1 MPQRRK
7 TSRELL
13 NSQSRTGRVAA
24 RIREEAGL
32 PAEAE
37 NLRCVSQSFSLD
49 EFITKVSRERES
61 FKDRVLPGQVV
72 ALEHGA
78 RFNWREDHPLTH
90 ARSHAEWELVN
101 NLSGT
106 HRNDCE
112 KFLKE
117 LSGETEFI
125 LDPVAA
131 ANVRVWLDVMTGGP
145 NWALTARQNFE
156 LVLANGW
163 KKRDGTDRHDE
174 TFWQSFTHRNILAQG
189 KKIVREQL

>member
-1 MPQRRK
+1 MAQPRK
-7 TSRELL
+7 SAAQLKLT
-13 NSQSRTGRVAA
+13 QSRTGRIAA

-37 NLRCVSQSFSLD
+37 NLRCLSQSYSLD
-49 EFITKVSRERES
+49 EFIGKVSRERQS

-78 RFNWREDHPLTH
+78 RFNWREDHPLTA

-101 NLSGT
+101 NSTGT
-106 HRNDCE
+106 HRTDCE

-163 KKRDGTDRHDE
+163 KKRDGTDRHGDS
-174 TFWQSFTHRNILAQG
+174 FWESFSHRNCLAQG
-189 KKIVREQL
+189 KKLVREQL